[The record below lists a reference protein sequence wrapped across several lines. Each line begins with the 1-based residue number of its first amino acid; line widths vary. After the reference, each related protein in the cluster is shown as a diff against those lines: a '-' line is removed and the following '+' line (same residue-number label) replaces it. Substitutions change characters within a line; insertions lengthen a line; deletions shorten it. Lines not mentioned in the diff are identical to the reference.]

1 MLCREASPTLQ
12 EPHAGTRHW
21 NGAGMAEAKEVETAM
36 PKATLIAIVEDD
48 EPFRE
53 SMRKLMTAL
62 GYTVEP
68 FPSAADFLASPLLAA
83 TACLVTDV
91 QMPGMT
97 GVELHRHLIHAGYA
111 IPTILVTAYP
121 DEVARRRA
129 MKDGVVCYLCKP
141 VDDDHL
147 QRCLRSALES
157 GKPHAEC
164 S

>member
-1 MLCREASPTLQ
+1 MGSRMQARGI
-12 EPHAGTRHW
+12 GTAPF
-21 NGAGMAEAKEVETAM
+21 GGAKEVETAM
-36 PKATLIAIVEDD
+36 PKPTLIAIVEDD
-48 EPFRE
+48 QPFRE

-62 GYTVEP
+62 GYTVEA

-83 TACLVTDV
+83 TACVVTDV

-97 GVELHRHLIHAGYA
+97 GVELHRRLIDAGYA

-129 MKDGVVCYLCKP
+129 MKDGIVCYLGKP

-147 QRCLRSALES
+147 QRCLRLALAS
-157 GKPHAEC
+157 GKPDAE
-164 S
+164 SS